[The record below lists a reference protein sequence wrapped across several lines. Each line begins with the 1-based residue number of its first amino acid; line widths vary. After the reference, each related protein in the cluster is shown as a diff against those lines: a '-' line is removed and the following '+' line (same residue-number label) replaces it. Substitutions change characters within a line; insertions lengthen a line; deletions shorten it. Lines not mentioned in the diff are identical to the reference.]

1 MVLYL
6 ASRTRLNLSG
16 SSLGTYT
23 GTRMMGMVSSQV
35 MLLASYT
42 NSWDS
47 NQTLLNAAP
56 TWLTIFPM
64 LKYYL
69 AFRRTF
75 ELL

>member
-1 MVLYL
+1 MV
-6 ASRTRLNLSG
+6 
-16 SSLGTYT
+16 
-23 GTRMMGMVSSQV
+23 GMVSSQV
-35 MLLASYT
+35 TLLASYT